1 MIHPAASAGFERS
14 ADAYNRARPDYPDA
28 GVDWLW
34 ASMDLAA
41 GDRVVDVGAGTG
53 RLTGALAARGADVVA
68 VEPVAAMRDRLVA
81 AVPAARAVEATAEA
95 LPVADGSAAAVVAGQ
110 AFHWFAN
117 DATLAEFH
125 RVLRPGGR
133 LGLIWNRRRL
143 DDPLQAAISELI
155 EPLRGDT
162 PHYASDA
169 WREAFARSELFSTEA
184 EHALE
189 FVQELDRAGLV
200 DRVGSTS
207 FVAALDR
214 QPREALLAR
223 VAALVDPAGVARL
236 PYLCEAFVYSRR
248 NRDLPRGGQGH
259 R

>member
-1 MIHPAASAGFERS
+1 VIHPAASAGFDRS
-14 ADAYNRARPDYPDA
+14 ADAYDRARPDYPDA

-34 ASMDLAA
+34 GALGLAT
-41 GDRVVDVGAGTG
+41 GDRLVDVGAGTG
-53 RLTGALAARGADVVA
+53 KLTAPLAARGADVVA
-68 VEPVAAMRDRLVA
+68 VEPVAAMRERLVA
-81 AVPAARAVEATAEA
+81 AVPTATAVDAAAEA

-117 DATLAEFH
+117 DGALAEFH

-143 DDPLQAAISELI
+143 DDPLQAAISGLL
-155 EPLRGDT
+155 EPVRGDA
-162 PHYASDA
+162 PRYASDA
-169 WREAFARSELFSTEA
+169 WRDVFSHSDLFSSVAQHEV
-184 EHALE
+184 E
-189 FVQELDRAGLV
+189 FAQVLDRPGLV

-214 QPREALLAR
+214 APREALLAR
-223 VAALVDPAGVARL
+223 VAALVDPDGVARL
-236 PYLCEAFVYSRR
+236 PYLCEAFAYARR
-248 NRDLPRGGQGH
+248 DHQHGRRRAGH